1 MNFLFEP
8 AFWMLLFA
16 SLSAWANAALTRS
29 AGPIRVASLLA
40 VWAGASGTTYL
51 LYGVL
56 PAIISA
62 ACSFLVGIILI
73 VASLVCSGVTSMPK
87 RRFEER

>member
-8 AFWMLLFA
+8 AFWALFVA
-16 SLSAWANAALTRS
+16 SLSAWANAAFTRS
-29 AGPIRVASLLA
+29 VGRIRAVALLV
-40 VWAGASGTTYL
+40 VWAGASGTTGL
-51 LYGVL
+51 LYGSF

-62 ACSFLVGIILI
+62 ACSLTTGIFLI
-73 VASLVCSGVTSMPK
+73 VASLVWTGVKSMPK

>member
-8 AFWMLLFA
+8 AFWVLLVA

-29 AGPIRVASLLA
+29 VGRIRGAALFA

-51 LYGVL
+51 LFGIL
-56 PAIISA
+56 PAVISA
-62 ACSFLVGIILI
+62 ACSSLVGIILI
-73 VASLVCSGVTSMPK
+73 VASIVWSGVKSMPK